1 MFSKNELRLHYL
13 LNASISSVYSK
24 QHSLKTSPHTKK
36 HAKEVRD
43 CFLRMF
49 ANKAV
54 ISQGIRPSKGTLL
67 RRRWHGAE
75 KPSELAVPAELAD
88 CSGTWWSA
96 DLGDAPSG
104 APPALQQT
112 RASHGITPGDG
123 DHTKRWPLQAD

>member
-96 DLGDAPSG
+96 ERILFGGCSIRSSPRPAAEQGFPWHHSG
-104 APPALQQT
+104 
-112 RASHGITPGDG
+112 
-123 DHTKRWPLQAD
+123 